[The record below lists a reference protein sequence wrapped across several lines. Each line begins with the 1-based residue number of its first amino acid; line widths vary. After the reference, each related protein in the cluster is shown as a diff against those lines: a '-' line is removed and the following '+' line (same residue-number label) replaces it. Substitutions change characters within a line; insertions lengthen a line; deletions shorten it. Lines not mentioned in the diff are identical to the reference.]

1 VTGDLGSNDAGPV
14 DSIAEI
20 GAKKVWAS
28 GDTGQGIT
36 IGSSDTGVDGT
47 HPDLQAGFR
56 GGDDSW
62 YDPWNGTRT
71 PMDHAGHGTHTLGI
85 AVGRNGIGV
94 APGAQWMGCVDL
106 DRAYG
111 SPSGYLDCLQFM
123 LAPFPYGGNP
133 FTDGRPEDA
142 PDILTNSW
150 GCMPIEGCDPDT
162 LRPAT
167 DALTAAGI
175 YVVAS
180 AGNSGPACGTVVD
193 PPAVDPNVMTVGA
206 IDLTESSRGPTP
218 QGLTKPDLLAPGN
231 AIYSAMPGSTFGLM
245 TGTSMA
251 APHVA
256 GVVAL
261 MWAANPRL
269 IGDIADTT
277 RILESTADKLATLG
291 GNPLPACGSV
301 QGSQSAGLVDADRAV
316 SAARA
321 FE

>member
-1 VTGDLGSNDAGPV
+1 
-14 DSIAEI
+14 
-20 GAKKVWAS
+20 
-28 GDTGQGIT
+28 
-36 IGSSDTGVDGT
+36 
-47 HPDLQAGFR
+47 
-56 GGDDSW
+56 
-62 YDPWNGTRT
+62 
-71 PMDHAGHGTHTLGI
+71 
-85 AVGRNGIGV
+85 
-94 APGAQWMGCVDL
+94 
-106 DRAYG
+106 
-111 SPSGYLDCLQFM
+111 
-123 LAPFPYGGNP
+123 
-133 FTDGRPEDA
+133 
-142 PDILTNSW
+142 
-150 GCMPIEGCDPDT
+150 

-218 QGLTKPDLLAPGN
+218 QGLTKADLLAPGN